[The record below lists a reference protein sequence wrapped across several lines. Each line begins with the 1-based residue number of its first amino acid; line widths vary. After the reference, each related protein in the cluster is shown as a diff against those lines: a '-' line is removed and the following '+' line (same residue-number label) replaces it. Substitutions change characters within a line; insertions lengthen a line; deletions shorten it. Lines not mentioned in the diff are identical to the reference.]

1 MVPMKV
7 TFWGVRGSFPVAAAD
22 SLRYG
27 GNTPCVEVQAGDTTI
42 LIDAGTGIRDAGRT
56 LAQRGVDDVALL
68 VGHVHWDHIQGFPHL
83 ELLHRAGGSVAV
95 HSIRRQHRTLE
106 EIFRAQQ
113 DPAFFPVS
121 LDDSSAQLS
130 FVEHDE
136 GEVIRIGEATI
147 RFLRLNHPSVA
158 IGFRIEY
165 DDSAVAYI
173 CDADVY
179 GDMLLA
185 DELPFCSEAEKQQ
198 RLSEL
203 GTNARDLCHRAD
215 LVVCDTFF
223 LPEEY
228 QPDWGHSRPDDAL
241 RLAEAAEAQSICLF
255 HHRPGRDDAQLDAI
269 LSQCQA
275 SANGSFDV
283 LAAVEGLEITV

>member
-83 ELLHRAGGSVAV
+83 ELLHRAGESVAV

-136 GEVIRIGEATI
+136 GEVSKATAAGAVI
-147 RFLRLNHPSVA
+147 ARHKVWLCRD
-158 IGFRIEY
+158 FRGWPPAKE
-165 DDSAVAYI
+165 
-173 CDADVY
+173 
-179 GDMLLA
+179 
-185 DELPFCSEAEKQQ
+185 
-198 RLSEL
+198 
-203 GTNARDLCHRAD
+203 
-215 LVVCDTFF
+215 
-223 LPEEY
+223 
-228 QPDWGHSRPDDAL
+228 
-241 RLAEAAEAQSICLF
+241 
-255 HHRPGRDDAQLDAI
+255 
-269 LSQCQA
+269 
-275 SANGSFDV
+275 
-283 LAAVEGLEITV
+283 